1 MKYKSIVEGRFV
13 ERPNRFI
20 ARVEID
26 GVLETVHVKNTGRC
40 KELLQV
46 GAKVFLEKSDNPKR
60 STLYD
65 LVAVQKGERLI
76 NMDSQA
82 PNKAVETW
90 LRQGRM
96 FSDVTL
102 VKPET
107 KYGNSRFDFYV
118 ETGSEKIL
126 IEVKGVTLEND
137 GVVRFPDAPSD
148 RAVKHVQELIAAR
161 RAGYRVFVLFVIQMG
176 DVKYFTPNRDTHP
189 AFADALLEAADAGV
203 EVLAYDCVVTVDSTQ
218 IGNPVPV
225 YLTRSYEQYE
235 KMLNDKEVFFG
246 KV

>member
-1 MKYKSIVEGRFV
+1 MKYKSIVEGRFI

-26 GVLETVHVKNTGRC
+26 GTVETVHVKNTGRC

-46 GAKVFLEKSDNPKR
+46 GAKVFLEKSCNPNR
-60 STLYD
+60 STAYD

-90 LRQGRM
+90 IRQGGM

-102 VKPET
+102 VRPET
-107 KYGNSRFDFYV
+107 KFGNSRFDFYV
-118 ETGSEKIL
+118 ETKQEKIF

-148 RAVKHVQELIAAR
+148 RAVKHVQELIEAKH
-161 RAGYRVFVLFVIQMG
+161 AGYRVFVLFVIQMG
-176 DVKYFTPNRDTHP
+176 DVKFFTPNRDTHP
-189 AFADALLEAADAGV
+189 VFADALLEAAGAGV
-203 EVLAYDCVVTVDSTQ
+203 EVLAYDCVVTADTTR
-218 IGNPVPV
+218 IGEPVQV
-225 YLTRSYEQYE
+225 YLTDSYEQYE
-235 KMLNDKEVFFG
+235 KLLSDKEVFFG
-246 KV
+246 KS